1 MAGFAT
7 MSYDMVD
14 DMVCTA
20 LSFPAGHAA
29 DHRTPS
35 SRVDDGHLDLARSGS
50 RLAAG
55 AGTRA
60 SPPAHGVF

>member
-1 MAGFAT
+1 M
-7 MSYDMVD
+7 
-14 DMVCTA
+14 
-20 LSFPAGHAA
+20 

-35 SRVDDGHLDLARSGS
+35 SRVDVGHLDLARSGS

-60 SPPAHGVF
+60 STRTAQRVQMEVHLLL